1 MAEAA
6 AAAARQARVA
16 HLSIDAGALEGG
28 AEGGGLHAFEAASQE
43 LQSPIAAVRQR
54 AIADNTFTC
63 CELSHLRERTRKPC
77 PAARTRSATS
87 SGGFCIYLGFLSEAN
102 SNESSGESM
111 LPRCRAEICR

>member
-43 LQSPIAAVRQR
+43 LQSPIAAVRQG
-54 AIADNTFTC
+54 AEATLMQL
-63 CELSHLRERTRKPC
+63 EMQSS
-77 PAARTRSATS
+77 AA
-87 SGGFCIYLGFLSEAN
+87 
-102 SNESSGESM
+102 
-111 LPRCRAEICR
+111 AEISTAHKARMSTVEE